1 MPKLKHSGG
10 KILVDTLLA
19 AAVERVF
26 CVPGESYL
34 PVLDALRDARDA
46 IDTIVCRQE
55 GGAAYMAEADAKL
68 SGQPG
73 VCFVSRGPG
82 AANAMIGVHTAFQ
95 DSTPMLLFIGQVP
108 RAEQGREAFQEL
120 DYARVYAGV
129 AKKVVRVDNARE
141 MQSAVVA
148 AWVLARAGRPGPVVV
163 ELPEDVLSEEATVED
178 FPAMVLAFRAKRR
191 MRPAAVARFADL
203 LGESQRPLIIAGGA
217 AWTPAAND
225 ALAEFADKH
234 AAPVACAFRRQD
246 MFCNTHANFVG
257 ELGLRPNPALF
268 KLAQESDL
276 VIALA
281 ARLGEVTTCGY
292 TLFDVPDFDASGAR
306 RLVHVFPGTKKEL
319 NSVHR
324 AELFIQSDAESFL
337 RALKDIDAPD
347 ARRIAGR
354 RERIESARAA
364 YLARMNQERNADQQ
378 PRLDRIME
386 FLRERLPADS
396 IIATGAGNYTIWAQ
410 RNYQFTRPRTQLAC
424 TNGSMGY
431 GVPAAIAGKL
441 ARPDSA
447 VVAFAGDGCF
457 LMTGQELATAAR
469 YRLNI
474 VFIVINNASYGTIRM
489 HQDMRF
495 PGKPFATELTNPD
508 FVKLAESYGAF
519 GARVTRTEDFAH
531 AFERAL
537 TVDGPALIELPVQDS
552 GADYTPDST
561 DSS

>member
-1 MPKLKHSGG
+1 MSPAKQSGG
-10 KILVDTLLA
+10 KILVGALRA
-19 AAVERVF
+19 AGVRRVF

-34 PVLDALRDARDA
+34 PVLDALRDAREA

-68 SGQPG
+68 SGRPG

-95 DSTPMLLFIGQVP
+95 DSTPLLLFIGQIP
-108 RAEQGREAFQEL
+108 RIERGREAFQEL
-120 DYARVYAGV
+120 DYTRVYAGV
-129 AKKVVRVDNARE
+129 AKKVVRVEHACE
-141 MQSAVVA
+141 MQEAVVA
-148 AWVLARAGRPGPVVV
+148 AWTVARAGRPGPVVV

-178 FPAMVLAFRAKRR
+178 VPVAVFMPPPKRR
-191 MRPAAVARFADL
+191 LKAADVARFAEL
-203 LGESQRPLIIAGGA
+203 LRESKRPFIIAGGA

-225 ALAEFADKH
+225 ALAAFADKH
-234 AAPVACAFRRQD
+234 QAPVACAFRRQD
-246 MFCNTHANFVG
+246 MFCNAHANFVG

-292 TLFDVPDFDASGAR
+292 TLFDVPAFDATGAR
-306 RLVHVFPGTKKEL
+306 QLVHVFPGTKKEL
-319 NSVHR
+319 NSSHR

-337 RALKDIDAPD
+337 RALVDIDAPD
-347 ARRIAGR
+347 AKRIDQRRR
-354 RERIESARAA
+354 RVERARAS
-364 YLARMNQERNADQQ
+364 YLAFMNKARNASQE

-386 FLRERLPADS
+386 FLRARLPANS

-410 RNYQFTRPRTQLAC
+410 RNYQFTQPRTQLAC

-441 ARPDSA
+441 ARPDST

-469 YRLNI
+469 HNLNI
-474 VFIVINNASYGTIRM
+474 VFIVINNDSYATIRM

-495 PGKPFATELTNPD
+495 PGKPFATALTNPD

-519 GARVTRTEDFAH
+519 GARVTRTEDFAPV
-531 AFERAL
+531 FEQAL
-537 TVDGPALIELPVQDS
+537 TAARPALIELPVQDS

-561 DSS
+561 